1 MRTSSSYKTITQQTT
16 KTTKNSSKNTT
27 LTAAIAGLVLV
38 SETVLRLE
46 AVLGLTEVDAGLERE
61 DVLTEAL

>member
-1 MRTSSSYKTITQQTT
+1 MRTSSSYKT
-16 KTTKNSSKNTT
+16 KNKT

-46 AVLGLTEVDAGLERE
+46 GVLGLTEVVAGLERE
-61 DVLTEAL
+61 DVLAEAL

>member
-1 MRTSSSYKTITQQTT
+1 MRTSSSYK
-16 KTTKNSSKNTT
+16 TKNSSKNTT

-46 AVLGLTEVDAGLERE
+46 GVLGLTEVVAGLERE
-61 DVLTEAL
+61 DVLAEAL

>member
-1 MRTSSSYKTITQQTT
+1 MRTSSSYKT
-16 KTTKNSSKNTT
+16 KNCSKNTT

-38 SETVLRLE
+38 SETVLRPE
-46 AVLGLTEVDAGLERE
+46 GVLGLTKVVAGLERE